1 MSRNNWIIV
10 LSFNTSLNDNIM
22 EKKIGYYMRTS
33 HYLQNVTTQVDKIE
47 EGWKVYKDEGISGR
61 IPFKERKS
69 ASKLLEDISN
79 GKIRE
84 VRVLRIDRLGRSVSD
99 IIDTINLI
107 HTYNIPITS
116 ISEGITTLD
125 DKGNQTPTTGLLIN
139 VLSSLSEFFYHQ
151 NREKILNGIELAKK
165 QGKYTGRKTDSKE
178 DINKYLN
185 KPKVKKMTEM
195 IKQGNSVRS
204 IVRVLECSPNS
215 IYKLK
220 KILQEQK

>member
-1 MSRNNWIIV
+1 
-10 LSFNTSLNDNIM
+10 M

-33 HYLQNVTTQVDKIE
+33 HYLQNVATQIDKIE

-61 IPFKERKS
+61 TFFKERKS

-79 GKIRE
+79 GKIGE
-84 VRVLRIDRLGRSVSD
+84 VRVLRIDRLGRSVTD

-107 HTYNIPITS
+107 HSYGVPITS

-125 DKGNQTPTTGLLIN
+125 NKGNQTPTTGLLIN
-139 VLSSLSEFFYHQ
+139 VLSSLSEFFYNQ
-151 NREKILNGIELAKK
+151 NREKTLLGIEIAKRE
-165 QGKYTGRKTDSKE
+165 GKYKGRVKGSTQDE
-178 DINKYLN
+178 ITYLN
-185 KPKVKKMTEM
+185 KPKIKKMIEL

-204 IVRVLECSPNS
+204 IMRVLNCSPNS

-220 KILQEQK
+220 KVLEQTH

>member
-1 MSRNNWIIV
+1 
-10 LSFNTSLNDNIM
+10 M

-33 HYLQNVTTQVDKIE
+33 HYLQNVATQIDKIE

-61 IPFKERKS
+61 TFFKERKS

-79 GKIRE
+79 GKIGE
-84 VRVLRIDRLGRSVSD
+84 VRVLRIDRLGRSVTD

-107 HTYNIPITS
+107 HSYGVPITS

-125 DKGNQTPTTGLLIN
+125 NKGNQTPTTGLLIN

-151 NREKILNGIELAKK
+151 NREKTLLGIEIAKRE
-165 QGKYTGRKTDSKE
+165 GKYKGRVKGSTQDE
-178 DINKYLN
+178 ITYLN
-185 KPKVKKMTEM
+185 KPKIKKMIEL

-204 IVRVLECSPNS
+204 IMRVLNCSPNS

-220 KILQEQK
+220 KVLEQTH

>member
-1 MSRNNWIIV
+1 
-10 LSFNTSLNDNIM
+10 M

-33 HYLQNVTTQVDKIE
+33 HYLQNVATQIDKVE
-47 EGWKVYKDEGISGR
+47 DGWKVYEDTGVSGR

-69 ASKLLEDISN
+69 AGRLLSDIRD
-79 GKIRE
+79 GKIGE
-84 VRVLRIDRLGRSVSD
+84 VRVLRIDRLGRSVTD
-99 IIDTINLI
+99 IIETINTI
-107 HTYNIPITS
+107 HSHGVPITS

-151 NREKILNGIELAKK
+151 NREKTLLGIELAKRE
-165 QGKYTGRKTDSKE
+165 GKYRGRTLNSNE
-178 DINKYLN
+178 DVSKYLN
-185 KPKVKKMTEM
+185 KPKVKKMTEL

-204 IVRVLECSPNS
+204 IVRVLNCSPNS

-220 KILQEQK
+220 KVLSEQ

>member
-1 MSRNNWIIV
+1 
-10 LSFNTSLNDNIM
+10 M

-33 HYLQNVTTQVDKIE
+33 HYLQNVATQIDKVE
-47 EGWKVYKDEGISGR
+47 DGWKVYEDTGVSGR

-69 ASKLLEDISN
+69 AGRLLNDIRD
-79 GKIRE
+79 GKIGE
-84 VRVLRIDRLGRSVSD
+84 VRVLRIDRLGRSVTD

-107 HTYNIPITS
+107 HSHGVPITS

-151 NREKILNGIELAKK
+151 NREKTLLGIEIAKK
-165 QGKYTGRKTDSKE
+165 EGKYKGRTPGSVQDVTT
-178 DINKYLN
+178 YLN
-185 KPKVKKMTEM
+185 KPKVKKMTEL

-204 IVRVLECSPNS
+204 IVRVLNCSPNS

-220 KILQEQK
+220 KVLETNNNV

>member
-1 MSRNNWIIV
+1 M
-10 LSFNTSLNDNIM
+10 D
-22 EKKIGYYMRTS
+22 KKIGYYMRTS
-33 HYLQNVTTQVDKIE
+33 HYLQNITTQVDKIE
-47 EGWKVYKDEGISGR
+47 DGWKVYKDEGISGR

-79 GKIRE
+79 KKITE
-84 VRVLRIDRLGRSVSD
+84 VRTLRIDRLGRSVTD

-107 HTYNIPITS
+107 HSYGVPITS

-151 NREKILNGIELAKK
+151 NREKSLNGISIAKK
-165 QGKYTGRKTDSKE
+165 DPTKYVGRKYNSTE
-178 DINKYLN
+178 DVSKYLQ
-185 KPKVKKMTEM
+185 KTKVKKMTEM
-195 IKQGNSVRS
+195 LKQGNSVRS

-220 KILQEQK
+220 KVLEEQK

>member
-1 MSRNNWIIV
+1 M
-10 LSFNTSLNDNIM
+10 D
-22 EKKIGYYMRTS
+22 KKIGYYMRTS
-33 HYLQNVTTQVDKIE
+33 HYLQNITTQVDKIE
-47 EGWKVYKDEGISGR
+47 DGWKVYKDEGISGR

-79 GKIRE
+79 GKISE
-84 VRVLRIDRLGRSVSD
+84 VRTLRIDRLGRSVTD

-107 HTYNIPITS
+107 HTYKVPITS

-151 NREKILNGIELAKK
+151 NREKILNGIELAKR
-165 QGKYTGRKTDSKE
+165 QGKYTGRKHNSTE
-178 DINKYLN
+178 DIEKYLS
-185 KPKVKKMTEM
+185 KPKTKKMTEM

-204 IVRVLECSPNS
+204 IVRILECSPNS

-220 KILQEQK
+220 KVIDNQSKI

>member
-1 MSRNNWIIV
+1 
-10 LSFNTSLNDNIM
+10 M

-33 HYLQNVTTQVDKIE
+33 HYLQNIATQIDRIE
-47 EGWKVYKDEGISGR
+47 DGWKTYEDTGVSGR
-61 IPFKERKS
+61 VPFKERKS

-79 GKIRE
+79 GKISE
-84 VRVLRIDRLGRSVSD
+84 VRTLRIDRLGRSVTD

-107 HTYNIPITS
+107 HSYGVPITS

-151 NREKILNGIELAKK
+151 NREKTLLGIELAKR
-165 QGKYTGRKTDSKE
+165 QGKYTGRKPNSTE
-178 DINKYLN
+178 DVNTYLN

-195 IKQGNSVRS
+195 LKQGNSVRS
-204 IVRVLECSPNS
+204 IIRVLEVSPNS
-215 IYKLK
+215 VYKLK
-220 KILQEQK
+220 KVLEEQ

>member
-1 MSRNNWIIV
+1 
-10 LSFNTSLNDNIM
+10 M

-33 HYLQNVTTQVDKIE
+33 HYLQNVATQIDKIE
-47 EGWKVYKDEGISGR
+47 DGWKTYEDTGVSGR
-61 IPFKERKS
+61 VPFKERKS
-69 ASKLLEDISN
+69 ASKLLEDISK
-79 GKIRE
+79 GKISE
-84 VRVLRIDRLGRSVSD
+84 VRTLRIDRLGRSVTD

-107 HTYNIPITS
+107 HSFGVPITS

-151 NREKILNGIELAKK
+151 NREKTLNGIELAKR
-165 QGKYTGRKTDSKE
+165 QGKYTGRKQNSTE
-178 DINKYLN
+178 DIEKYLN

-204 IVRVLECSPNS
+204 IVRILESSPNS
-215 IYKLK
+215 VYKLK
-220 KILQEQK
+220 KVLEEQNLI